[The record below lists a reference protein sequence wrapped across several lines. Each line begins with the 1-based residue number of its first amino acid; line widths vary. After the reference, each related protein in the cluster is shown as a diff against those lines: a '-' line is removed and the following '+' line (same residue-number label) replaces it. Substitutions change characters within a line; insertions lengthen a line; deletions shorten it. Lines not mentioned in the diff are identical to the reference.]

1 MFGIVLLM
9 GLSVAV
15 AIGSTAVNGLRF
27 ANAAD
32 FFVPFGGIL
41 GVLIL
46 INLYQAVRM
55 PGNKRF
61 IFFIDM
67 TIVKLIM
74 STTMMISQY
83 SLATFKAYPVTNL
96 VQGFDRSLGF
106 NWIKFSTLINEV
118 PHLSDFIGF
127 CYRNWMFEFVIVF
140 ISVVYFIKI

>member
-1 MFGIVLLM
+1 HAQEAQMNDGPTRRRQIAEGDSDHAMFGIVLLM

-15 AIGSTAVNGLRF
+15 AIGSTAGNGLGV

-74 STTMMISQY
+74 
-83 SLATFKAYPVTNL
+83 
-96 VQGFDRSLGF
+96 
-106 NWIKFSTLINEV
+106 
-118 PHLSDFIGF
+118 
-127 CYRNWMFEFVIVF
+127 
-140 ISVVYFIKI
+140 